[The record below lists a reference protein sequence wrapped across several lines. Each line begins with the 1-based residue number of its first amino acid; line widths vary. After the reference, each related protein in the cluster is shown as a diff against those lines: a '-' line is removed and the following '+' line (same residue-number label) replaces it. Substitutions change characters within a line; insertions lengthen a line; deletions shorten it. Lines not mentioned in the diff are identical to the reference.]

1 MQTFKLYISLVAS
14 AFLKTIYLII
24 CLFIPKG
31 YNMRVD
37 KLRDIFSDSR
47 QVLVTGDALSEQ
59 LLDELINDDLVKVK
73 SAVIAVQHFMTLA
86 NIYSVRYPDTF
97 DAQLPALKSKSYNKI
112 YTLIENVNID
122 TLSERDFSLYSD
134 EVLVVEHS
142 LDSLLMFFESIEEY
156 HKCAKIKKI
165 SDILKT
171 RKILSA

>member
-1 MQTFKLYISLVAS
+1 
-14 AFLKTIYLII
+14 
-24 CLFIPKG
+24 
-31 YNMRVD
+31 MRVD

>member
-1 MQTFKLYISLVAS
+1 MQTVKLCITLVVS
-14 AFLKTIYLII
+14 TFLKTIYLIV

-31 YNMRVD
+31 LIMRVD

-47 QVLVTGDALSEQ
+47 QALLADETVSEQ

-73 SAVIAVQHFMTLA
+73 SAVIAIQHFMTLA

-97 DAQLPALKSKSYNKI
+97 DAQLPTLKSKSYTKI
-112 YTLIENVNID
+112 YSLIEDVNLD
-122 TLSERDFSLYSD
+122 SLSQRDFTLYSD

-142 LDSLLMFFESIEEY
+142 LDSLIMFFESIEEY

-171 RKILSA
+171 KEILSA